1 MAPGNWKTRR
11 RSIYPRKPP
20 SKPLSKQQMPTVTIM
35 VAARL
40 LALGLSMFKVSASP
54 PPKLVPSA
62 FPELKAAQPVG
73 SAAAFS
79 FTNHTI
85 VYAPVNNQ
93 VLGYPRVT
101 ELSDGSVLI
110 ACTLSGYYPAFFPI
124 FKSIDGGVTWN
135 WLSNVGVGGNS
146 SLRVAVPKPLQ
157 ARQGKKFT
165 CNTATADMRRLRP

>member
-1 MAPGNWKTRR
+1 M
-11 RSIYPRKPP
+11 
-20 SKPLSKQQMPTVTIM
+20 VT
-35 VAARL
+35 ARL
-40 LALGLSMFKVSASP
+40 LALGLSVLGVSASA
-54 PPKLVPSA
+54 PPKLDPLA
-62 FPELKAAQPVG
+62 FPELKAAQPSG
-73 SAAAFS
+73 STAAFS
-79 FTNHTI
+79 FTNHTV

-110 ACTLSGYYPAFFPI
+110 ACTLSGYSPAFFPV

-157 ARQGKKFT
+157 TRQGKKFT
-165 CNTATADMRRLRP
+165 CIVAIADIKRLRPGRR